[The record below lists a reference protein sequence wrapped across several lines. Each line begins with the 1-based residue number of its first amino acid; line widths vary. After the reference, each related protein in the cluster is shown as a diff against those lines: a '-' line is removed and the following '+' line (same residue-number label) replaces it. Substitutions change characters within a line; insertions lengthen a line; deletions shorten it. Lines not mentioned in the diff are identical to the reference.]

1 MQLDHMQPR
10 ADGGSNTIDNRVI
23 LCSPCNGAKGATLA
37 ISGLARAN
45 RRDGWLDDEP
55 RQRIAHTQALLVG
68 ETASA
73 KESEALIGLVRGLP
87 IERERK
93 VAIERTLALPQPELA
108 LGV

>member
-1 MQLDHMQPR
+1 MITALYSARLATALR
-10 ADGGSNTIDNRVI
+10 ALR
-23 LCSPCNGAKGATLA
+23 SPSADSCV
-37 ISGLARAN
+37 N

-55 RQRIAHTQALLVG
+55 RRRIARTQALLVG

-87 IERERK
+87 IERKRK
-93 VAIERTLALPQPELA
+93 VAIERPLTPPQPELA